1 MDPFTAIAA
10 LRAAYSGI
18 QYCCQ
23 ALGEGKVEVQRIKK
37 AVEDAKTIA
46 KDVSGIWSTIK
57 SLFKFT
63 KSDDKFT
70 KQVDDINVVDIPK
83 SSKPVKDEYIDHI
96 PDENEIVQQFVK
108 HLGVFFKNHHDL
120 VEYTEKRY
128 QEVFASANPDQTQ
141 ILELT
146 TLQAEVDSAYLKL
159 SETMRVRAPAQLGPI
174 WTKFNEM
181 NKKVSA
187 ERAKRKE
194 RDRIKKQQEDS
205 KRDEEYT
212 NKVEFGMGLFVT
224 MLFLLELWAIWIN
237 LFIVE

>member
-1 MDPFTAIAA
+1 VDPFTAIAA

-23 ALGEGKVEVQRIKK
+23 ALGEGKVEIQRIKK
-37 AVEDAKTIA
+37 AVEDAKEIA
-46 KDVSGIWSTIK
+46 EDVSGIWATIK
-57 SLFKFT
+57 SLFSGAPNQKET
-63 KSDDKFT
+63 LQTDLSRT
-70 KQVDDINVVDIPK
+70 ATPQ
-83 SSKPVKDEYIDHI
+83 KDEYIDHI

-181 NKKVSA
+181 NKKVSV
-187 ERAKRKE
+187 ERSKKKE
-194 RDRIKKQQEDS
+194 RDRIKKQQENS

-212 NKVEFGMGLFVT
+212 NRVELGMGLFVT